1 MLWLLIFLL
10 TLGLIFALYESG
22 LVTMKLKFSRALL
35 WVGNIKKARY
45 SKCSGTYKKVFR
57 PKESRSYHYHF
68 QAELSKGS
76 ISMKLLS
83 GKEALFVLS
92 ESREGEID
100 LEKGRR
106 YVLEL
111 TLDHADGSHEL
122 QIQ

>member
-1 MLWLLIFLL
+1 MLWLTILLL
-10 TLGLIFALYESG
+10 TLGGIIVAYESG
-22 LVTMKLKFSRALL
+22 LITMKLKFSRALL
-35 WVGNIKKARY
+35 WVGNIHKARY
-45 SKCSGTYKKVFR
+45 SKCSGCYKKVFR

-83 GKEALFVLS
+83 GKESLFVLN
-92 ESREGEID
+92 ESAEGDID

-111 TLDHADGSHEL
+111 TLDHADGSH
-122 QIQ
+122 QMSIH